1 MCDSNCGCGCN
12 STKVPR
18 GPQGIPGIPATIE
31 LGDVNTGD
39 PGTDVIITNSGTTDN
54 DAIFNFT
61 IPRGDQGIQGPPGP
75 NGTGTQGP
83 QGVPGIAATIAIGS
97 TNTGLPGTNAS
108 VTAGGTPSAVLLNF
122 VIPRGAT
129 GSTGAQG
136 PKGDAGTGGFIYPI
150 FDGTT
155 TPAQASRENQYLR
168 RKTSNDGYEFVN
180 FSQMAA
186 DNQFHINNLG
196 FNQF

>member
-12 STKVPR
+12 STVIPR

-31 LGDVNTGD
+31 LGTVATGD

-61 IPRGDQGIQGPPGP
+61 IPRGDQGIQGIPGP
-75 NGTGTQGP
+75 IGTGTQGP
-83 QGVPGIAATIAIGS
+83 QGIPGIAAIIAVDS
-97 TNTGLPGTNAS
+97 TTTGLPGTNAL
-108 VTAGGTPSAVLLNF
+108 VTAGGTPSAVLLDF
-122 VIPRGAT
+122 VIPRGDTGAT
-129 GSTGAQG
+129 GGVG
-136 PKGDAGTGGFIYPI
+136 PAGSGFIYET
-150 FDGTT
+150 FDGNTI
-155 TPAQASRENQYLR
+155 PAQANRENQYLR
-168 RKTSNDGYEFVN
+168 RKISNDGYEFVN
-180 FSQMAA
+180 FSQMVA

>member
-12 STKVPR
+12 STVIPR

-75 NGTGTQGP
+75 SGTGTQGP
-83 QGVPGIAATIAIGS
+83 QGIPGIAATIAVNS
-97 TNTGLPGTNAS
+97 TETGLPGTDAL
-108 VTAGGTPSAVLLNF
+108 VTAGGTPSAVLLDF
-122 VIPRGAT
+122 IIPRGDTGAT
-129 GSTGAQG
+129 GEDG
-136 PKGDAGTGGFIYPI
+136 PPGPPGDGFIYET
-150 FDGTT
+150 FDGNTI
-155 TPAQASRENQYLR
+155 PAEANRENQYLR
-168 RKTSNDGYEFVN
+168 RKISNDGYEFVN
-180 FSQMAA
+180 FSQMVA

-196 FNQF
+196 FNQL